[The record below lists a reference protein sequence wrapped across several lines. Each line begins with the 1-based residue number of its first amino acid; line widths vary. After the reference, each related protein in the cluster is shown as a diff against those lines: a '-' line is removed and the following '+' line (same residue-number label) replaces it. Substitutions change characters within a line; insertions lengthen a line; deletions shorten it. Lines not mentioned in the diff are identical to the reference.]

1 MSRIILVSNASHD
14 APTEYLASWFSG
26 IVDLLKQRTDT
37 ILFELKKDKANRKEF
52 TKLIERENPQFVIF
66 NGHGNDELIAGFNQD
81 ILVRCD
87 DNESILEGKIVHSMA
102 CESAKKLGQKCII
115 IGTKSF
121 IGYKEKFNLVH
132 LNKKSETEQLGDP
145 IAEFFLKPAYE
156 VVAALVEGEKTG
168 TAYIRSQN
176 MYREKLTVLLTSD
189 NTEYN
194 TVLASRLYHNF
205 QNQVCLGDQVAS
217 F

>member
-26 IVDLLKQRTDT
+26 IVD
-37 ILFELKKDKANRKEF
+37 
-52 TKLIERENPQFVIF
+52 
-66 NGHGNDELIAGFNQD
+66 
-81 ILVRCD
+81 
-87 DNESILEGKIVHSMA
+87 
-102 CESAKKLGQKCII
+102 
-115 IGTKSF
+115 
-121 IGYKEKFNLVH
+121 
-132 LNKKSETEQLGDP
+132 
-145 IAEFFLKPAYE
+145 
-156 VVAALVEGEKTG
+156 LVEGEKTG